1 MRGLVIILLGGVGLV
16 VAVIAVGLLW
26 IFSYSRDLPD
36 IKALAQFAPRS
47 VTQVSDSCLRTATV
61 AIPYDSIGDNLR
73 AALNAAEA
81 NINDSGVV
89 SETYRGFT
97 HPMTPGGAR
106 LSLQVS
112 RTMFCAPSKTLNRQ
126 LEELR
131 TAVQLE
137 RHFSRQE
144 LFTIF
149 SNRVWFGEGLVGVE
163 AASQR
168 FFQKDPVQL
177 RLGEAALLAGLI
189 KSPSR
194 FSPFEHPD
202 RALQRR
208 NEVLDAMVEAHFI
221 TAEKAEA
228 AKVLGIAPVR
238 TD

>member
-1 MRGLVIILLGGVGLV
+1 MRALVKIFLGGVGLV
-16 VAVIAVGLLW
+16 VAVIAVALFW

-36 IKALAQFAPRS
+36 MKALAQFAPGS
-47 VTQVSDSCLRTATV
+47 MTQVSDSCLRTSTV

-81 NINDSGVV
+81 NVNDSGVV
-89 SETYRGFT
+89 RETYRGFT
-97 HPMTPGGAR
+97 HPMSPGPAS

-149 SNRVWFGEGLVGVE
+149 ANRAWFGERLVGVE
-163 AASQR
+163 AASQS

-194 FSPFEHPD
+194 FSPTEHPD

-228 AKVLGIAPVR
+228 AKALGIALVR